1 MKIAIPANGNDIN
14 SEVCISFGRT
24 PYFIVVDTE
33 TEKFSVINNK
43 AVSEQ
48 GGAGIKAAQ
57 AVADSGAAAVVTFHC
72 GKNAADVLK
81 AADIK
86 IYKAVK
92 GTVNDMVKNYNA
104 GVLNELAEIN
114 AGGERS
120 I

>member
-1 MKIAIPANGNDIN
+1 MKIAIPAEGDSLN

-24 PYFIVVDTE
+24 PYFIVADTE
-33 TEKFSVINNK
+33 SDEFSVIDNK

-48 GGAGIKAAQ
+48 SGAGVKAAQ
-57 AVADSGAAAVVTFHC
+57 AVADSGAGAVVTFHC

-92 GTVNDMVKNYNA
+92 GTVKDMVQSYNA
-104 GVLNELAEIN
+104 GKLNELAEIN
-114 AGGERS
+114 AGYAG
-120 I
+120 